1 MSLVNDLLATPKY
14 RYLLVRERDYQ
25 TAQDPDASP
34 DDLREIWARHTTR
47 PEWLPSR
54 SDVLLRRHPRCPED
68 VLEEILAA
76 DPTAASDIAANP
88 SAPASTLISFMR
100 HPDRMVAVNAQMNP
114 ALSHEVVG
122 MLADA
127 TGGEWPHLLSNP
139 ACPPRVLHAAAA
151 SEATEIRVLAAANT
165 ALSIPDMET
174 LLADQAP
181 EVRRSLAWNP
191 SLSAQHL
198 RYLCDTTDAD
208 VHLNLLRNPSTP
220 PLALQR
226 SIEFLIE
233 PACPAADSAARGRTA
248 AARTPERT
256 AA

>member
-1 MSLVNDLLATPKY
+1 MSLVDDLLATPKY

-34 DDLREIWARHTTR
+34 DDLREIWDRHTTR

-54 SDVLLRRHPRCPED
+54 SDVLLRRHPQCPED
-68 VLEEILAA
+68 VLDEILAA

-88 SAPASTLISFMR
+88 STPASTLISFMR
-100 HPDRMVAVNAQMNP
+100 HPDWTVAVNAQMNP
-114 ALSHEVVG
+114 ALPREVVG

-151 SEATEIRVLAAANT
+151 SEATEIRVLAAANM
-165 ALSIPDMET
+165 ALSILDLET
-174 LLADQAP
+174 LLADPAP

-191 SLSAQHL
+191 SLSAEHL
-198 RYLCDTTDAD
+198 QYLSDTTDAD

-226 SIEFLIE
+226 SIECLIE
-233 PACPAADSAARGRTA
+233 PACLADNGAHGRTVA
-248 AARTPERT
+248 AHTPERT